1 MMSNQLPD
9 TLAEELTG
17 GLRFALGS
25 DLVAVYL
32 YGSAVVG
39 GFVTDVSDID
49 LLVVTQRDLD
59 AAVAERLEAFHS
71 EFVGRHPDWDDR
83 LELVYV
89 GQDTLAHFRAGG
101 GLGVISPG
109 EPFHLR
115 DGVEL
120 WIGNFYL
127 VRETGR
133 TLVGPPPADTIPS
146 VSWTDFLTDIRRY
159 ADEVRSRNLRNATP
173 GNRAYCVL
181 TMCRALATIRNDRP
195 CSKQEGAALVR
206 SWMPKWAWLIDEAER
221 CRLSRGRLDLA
232 DDRVTEA
239 AASFVALVGDA
250 ILTIGQD
257 MLSSPPRSTHQM
269 EFTALLA
276 PMNQVDQQIDDL
288 RHLDPAAG
296 SGLPAHVTLLY
307 PFGPVDQ
314 IDTEVV
320 SRLRALF
327 GAHRPFTVEFRYIRW
342 FGDDVLWLAP
352 EDPGP
357 FVAMTEAVVAAY
369 PQWQPY
375 GGAFETIIPHLT
387 VDSTEAA
394 DGLASVGELRAAEAA
409 LLGRLPLRD
418 TADRVLLMVGTREP
432 RSWRVLEEFRLGQ
445 SVSGS

>member
-115 DGVEL
+115 DGVDL
-120 WIGNFYL
+120 WTSNFYL
-127 VRETGR
+127 VRETGV
-133 TLVGPPPADTIPS
+133 TLFGPPPATTIPP
-146 VSWTDFLTDIRRY
+146 VSWTDFLTEIRRY
-159 ADEVRSRNLRNATP
+159 AEEVRSRNLRNATP

-250 ILTIGQD
+250 ILTNRPGHA
-257 MLSSPPRSTHQM
+257 LVAPAEYSSNGIH
-269 EFTALLA
+269 
-276 PMNQVDQQIDDL
+276 
-288 RHLDPAAG
+288 
-296 SGLPAHVTLLY
+296 
-307 PFGPVDQ
+307 
-314 IDTEVV
+314 
-320 SRLRALF
+320 
-327 GAHRPFTVEFRYIRW
+327 
-342 FGDDVLWLAP
+342 
-352 EDPGP
+352 
-357 FVAMTEAVVAAY
+357 
-369 PQWQPY
+369 
-375 GGAFETIIPHLT
+375 
-387 VDSTEAA
+387 
-394 DGLASVGELRAAEAA
+394 RAA
-409 LLGRLPLRD
+409 R
-418 TADRVLLMVGTREP
+418 ADEP
-432 RSWRVLEEFRLGQ
+432 G
-445 SVSGS
+445 